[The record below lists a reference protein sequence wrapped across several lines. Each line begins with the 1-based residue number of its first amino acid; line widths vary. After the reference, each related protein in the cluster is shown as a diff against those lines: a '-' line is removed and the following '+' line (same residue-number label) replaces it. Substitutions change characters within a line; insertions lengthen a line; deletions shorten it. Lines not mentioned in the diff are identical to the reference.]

1 MKRALMIVAAT
12 LLLVTPALAQ
22 RKPCDELKSE
32 IEEKI
37 KKNGVQT
44 FTLDIVPKRE
54 AAKPEASKEGTKEAD
69 AKKDGAAGQGRSSA
83 AAMAERNRSSTN
95 GAELSAD

>member
-1 MKRALMIVAAT
+1 MKRAFVTAAAT

-22 RKPCDELKSE
+22 TKGCDELKSE

-44 FTLDIVPKRE
+44 FTLDIAPKGE
-54 AAKPEASKEGTKEAD
+54 ARRA
-69 AKKDGAAGQGRSSA
+69 
-83 AAMAERNRSSTN
+83 
-95 GAELSAD
+95 

>member
-1 MKRALMIVAAT
+1 MKISLVTTAIA

-22 RKPCDELKSE
+22 RKPCDELKAE

-44 FTLDIVPKRE
+44 FTLDVIPKGE
-54 AAKPEASKEGTKEAD
+54 ATKPEASKEGTKEAE
-69 AKKDGAAGQGRSSA
+69 AKKDGAAGQGKVVGSCDGGTKQIIYKR
-83 AAMAERNRSSTN
+83 
-95 GAELSAD
+95 G

>member
-1 MKRALMIVAAT
+1 MKRVLFTAAAM

-22 RKPCDELKSE
+22 MKPCDQLKSE

-44 FTLDIVPKRE
+44 FTLDIAPKGE
-54 AAKPEASKEGTKEAD
+54 AAKTEAPKEGASKTEGPAAQGTVVGTCEGGTKQILY
-69 AKKDGAAGQGRSSA
+69 KK
-83 AAMAERNRSSTN
+83 
-95 GAELSAD
+95 